1 MSDEDYFYLMA
12 EKMNKMPS
20 DEELDKFLELVKN
33 TIRIKAFIQ
42 AMQL

>member
-1 MSDEDYFYLMA
+1 MNDEDYFFLMC
-12 EKMNKMPS
+12 ERMNKIPS

-33 TIRIKAFIQ
+33 TIRVKAFIQ